1 MKEKVPGLVLGAA
14 GLRGHELTSDD
25 VIPGRDVLGL
35 DLGVAGLLVHVLG
48 VGLEPHPASISNPV
62 GGGGRP
68 PGPLWFVEEMTEEL
82 ATPKPLL
89 GNHGLDTSYLC
100 SECGLEGLQGVVMTI
115 SGGVIKEHGFLPAGW
130 KCCRKLQMYM
140 RIIKT
145 QLCLLSELL

>member
-25 VIPGRDVLGL
+25 VIPGRYVLGL

-48 VGLEPHPASISNPV
+48 GGLEPNPASNPV
-62 GGGGRP
+62 SGGGRP
-68 PGPLWFVEEMTEEL
+68 PGPLWFVEEMAEEL
-82 ATPKPLL
+82 ATPQPLL
-89 GNHGLDTSYLC
+89 GHHGVDTSYLG
-100 SECGLEGLQGVVMTI
+100 SEGGLEGLHSVVMTI

-145 QLCLLSELL
+145 